1 VRAIYD
7 VIVPYP
13 RTCVWEITSRCNLRC
28 LHCASSVESTSVR
41 GREFDTERAL
51 RLCAEL
57 AEAKCEY
64 VAISGGEALL
74 RPDWPALVT
83 RLRELGVSV
92 GMISNG
98 LLVDDAT
105 VQQMA
110 QLGVSI
116 LAISV
121 DGLAPVHDAIRRRPG
136 SYAAAM
142 NALDRAAAAG
152 LRIHAITHVN
162 RMNLGDL
169 EPLHERL
176 EALHVATWL
185 VQLSAPMGRM
195 AERRDLVLRP
205 DELPALAQRIA
216 ALKERSH
223 LYLAVGDNVGYFDEL
238 EPVLRRK
245 RPDLPLSFWCGCTA
259 GLLTVGI
266 EANGNV
272 RGCLSIQADG
282 FVEGNLNEKSFHEI
296 WNAPGAFA
304 YTRGFEPHL
313 LAGSCKACEYGEIC
327 RGGCTFMAVAASGH
341 AHDNPYCLH
350 RVGRVDVAGLCPAE
364 PTCGKEWN
372 PS

>member
-1 VRAIYD
+1 
-7 VIVPYP
+7 
-13 RTCVWEITSRCNLRC
+13 
-28 LHCASSVESTSVR
+28 VR
-41 GREFDTERAL
+41 GRELDTDRAL

-64 VAISGGEALL
+64 VALSGGEALL
-74 RPDWPALVT
+74 RPDWPELVR
-83 RLRELGVSV
+83 RLRELGVRV

-110 QLGVSI
+110 KLGVSI

-121 DGLAPVHDAIRRRPG
+121 DGLAPAHDAIRRRPG
-136 SYAAAM
+136 GFAAAM
-142 NALDRAAAAG
+142 TALERAAAAG

-162 RMNLGDL
+162 RMNIDDL
-169 EPLHERL
+169 EALHERL
-176 EALHVATWL
+176 EAQQVATWL

-205 DELPALAQRIA
+205 DEVPGLAQRIA
-216 ALKERSH
+216 ALKQRSH

-245 RPDLPLSFWCGCTA
+245 SPDLPLPFWCGCTA

-272 RGCLSIQADG
+272 RGCLSIQAGG
-282 FVEGNLNEKSFHEI
+282 FVEGNLNEKSFHDI

-304 YTRGFEPHL
+304 YTRGFEPQH

-327 RGGCTFMAVAASGH
+327 RGGCTFMAVAASGR

-350 RVGRVDVAGLCPAE
+350 RVSRVGVNGLCPAE
-364 PTCGKEWN
+364 PERGKAWE
-372 PS
+372 PF